1 MAKNLV
7 ILFVT
12 ILLSGGILIYAES
25 KLAIVINNQGVAQD
39 LGTLQKLFPETK
51 EFAPV
56 EFTDETGLIKKVYEA
71 KEAGYAYVVENQGF
85 LDKLVF
91 AVALDNEGNIIG
103 YEVTSFND
111 TEGYGSQVKEEPFV
125 STIVGKTSNDTFATI
140 SGATISSSAIVAGL
154 DAVKANYNAMINVV
168 DDGTGTPPVAET
180 PAETPTETPVEAP
193 VALGGP
199 ITIFR
204 EVSETKQGTIT
215 ETKEDGNIVTY
226 TVSAPGYAV
235 LEGGEGEPLPN
246 IIVVQVDK
254 EAKKILSVE
263 VTAASDTKN
272 LGTKITNAAFLD
284 QFKDLSYA
292 DEAVEVD
299 VISSATVSSTSVVNA
314 VLAAIQASK

>member
-12 ILLSGGILIYAES
+12 ILLSGGMLIYVES

-51 EFAPV
+51 EFVLV
-56 EFTDETGLIKKVYEA
+56 EFTDDTGLIKKVYEA

-85 LDKLVF
+85 KDKLGF
-91 AVALDNEGNIIG
+91 AVALDKEGEIIG

-111 TEGYGSQVKEEPFV
+111 TEGYGSQIKDEPFV
-125 STIVGKTSNDTFATI
+125 RSIVGKTSKDTFETI
-140 SGATISSSAIVAGL
+140 AGATISCSAIVVGL
-154 DAVKANYNAMINVV
+154 DAVLVNYNAMMNVV

-180 PAETPTETPVEAP
+180 PTETPVEAAVP
-193 VALGGP
+193 LGSP
-199 ITIFR
+199 IAIFR
-204 EVSETKQGTIT
+204 EVSEKSQATVT
-215 ETKEDGNIVTY
+215 ETKEDGNILTY
-226 TVSAPGYAV
+226 TVSVPGYTV
-235 LEGGEGEPLPN
+235 LEGEAGEPLPN

-263 VTAASDTKN
+263 VTTASDTKN

-292 DEAVEVD
+292 EESVEVD
-299 VISSATVSSTSVVNA
+299 VITSATVSCTSVVNA

>member
-1 MAKNLV
+1 MKNSMAKNLV

-12 ILLSGGILIYAES
+12 ILLSGGMLIYVES

-51 EFAPV
+51 EFVLV
-56 EFTDETGLIKKVYEA
+56 EFTDDTGLIKKVYEA

-85 LDKLVF
+85 KDKLGF
-91 AVALDNEGNIIG
+91 AVALDKEGEIIG

-111 TEGYGSQVKEEPFV
+111 TEGYGSQIKDEPFV
-125 STIVGKTSNDTFATI
+125 RSIVGKTSKDTFETI
-140 SGATISSSAIVAGL
+140 AGATISCSAIVVGL
-154 DAVKANYNAMINVV
+154 DAVLVNYNAMMNVV

-180 PAETPTETPVEAP
+180 PTETPVEAAVP
-193 VALGGP
+193 LGSP
-199 ITIFR
+199 IAIFR
-204 EVSETKQGTIT
+204 EVSEKSQATVT
-215 ETKEDGNIVTY
+215 ETKEDGNILTY
-226 TVSAPGYAV
+226 TVSVPGYTV
-235 LEGGEGEPLPN
+235 LEGEAGEPLPN

-263 VTAASDTKN
+263 VTTASDTKN
-272 LGTKITNAAFLD
+272 LGTKITNTAFLD

-292 DEAVEVD
+292 EESVEVD
-299 VISSATVSSTSVVNA
+299 VITSATVSCTSVVNA

>member
-12 ILLSGGILIYAES
+12 ILLSGGMLIYAES

-51 EFAPV
+51 EFVLV
-56 EFTDETGLIKKVYEA
+56 EFTDDTGLIKKVYEA
-71 KEAGYAYVVENQGF
+71 KDAGYAYVVENQGF
-85 LDKLVF
+85 KDKLGF
-91 AVALDNEGNIIG
+91 AVALDKEGKIIG

-111 TEGYGSQVKEEPFV
+111 TEGYGSQIKDEPFV
-125 STIVGKTSNDTFATI
+125 SSIVGKTSKDTFETI
-140 SGATISSSAIVAGL
+140 AGATISCSAIVVGL
-154 DAVKANYNAMINVV
+154 DAVLVNYNAMMNVV
-168 DDGTGTPPVAET
+168 DGGMGTPPVAET
-180 PAETPTETPVEAP
+180 PTETPTETPVEAAVP
-193 VALGGP
+193 LGSP
-199 ITIFR
+199 IAIFK
-204 EVSETKQGTIT
+204 EVSEKSQATVT
-215 ETKEDGNIVTY
+215 ETKEDGNILTY

-235 LEGGEGEPLPN
+235 LEGEYGEPLPN

-263 VTAASDTKN
+263 VTTASDTKN

-292 DEAVEVD
+292 EESVEVD
-299 VISSATVSSTSVVNA
+299 VITSATVSCTSVVNA

>member
-12 ILLSGGILIYAES
+12 ILLSGGMLIYVES

-51 EFAPV
+51 EFVLV
-56 EFTDETGLIKKVYEA
+56 EFTDDTGLIKKVYEA

-85 LDKLVF
+85 KDKLGF
-91 AVALDNEGNIIG
+91 AVALDKEGEIIG

-111 TEGYGSQVKEEPFV
+111 TEGYGSQIKDEPFV
-125 STIVGKTSNDTFATI
+125 RSIVGKTSKDTFETI
-140 SGATISSSAIVAGL
+140 AGATISCSAIVVGL
-154 DAVKANYNAMINVV
+154 DAVLVNYNAMMNVV

-180 PAETPTETPVEAP
+180 PTETPVEAAVP
-193 VALGGP
+193 LGSP
-199 ITIFR
+199 IAIFR
-204 EVSETKQGTIT
+204 EVSEKSQATVT
-215 ETKEDGNIVTY
+215 ETKEDGNILTY
-226 TVSAPGYAV
+226 TVSVPGYTV
-235 LEGGEGEPLPN
+235 LEGEAGEPLPN

-263 VTAASDTKN
+263 VTTASDTKN
-272 LGTKITNAAFLD
+272 LGTKITNTAFLD

-292 DEAVEVD
+292 EESVEVD
-299 VISSATVSSTSVVNA
+299 VITSATVSCTSVVNA